1 MPSRANYTFPCLF
14 ASLNQQFNKVLTNVG
29 FWMLFH
35 NKCSIWSQVFTICD
49 HLNLFQIRFG
59 SNDKIDFYIRRQR
72 RLGSSWHLT
81 SYSLITS
88 SVLWPL
94 VSKAHRSRH
103 YLSNRSFFGSGR
115 HLRYLL
121 FCLIYYFQETAE
133 IKCTCWKLNRNIIIK
148 DRFVQLKD
156 CLSFFLSLFF

>member
-1 MPSRANYTFPCLF
+1 MDSEC
-14 ASLNQQFNKVLTNVG
+14 
-29 FWMLFH
+29 
-35 NKCSIWSQVFTICD
+35 CSIINAAYEAKSSQFVTTWISFKSVS
-49 HLNLFQIRFG
+49 G